1 VVDLL
6 KAEYNV
12 DVEWRP
18 YYLRPDTPP
27 EGMDLPEYILRARA
41 SGADERLQSMANHYG
56 MEFNSPDRIY
66 NTRLA
71 HEATEYANEHGKGLE
86 FHRVVFRKVYAEG
99 QDISKWDV
107 LRAAAEEVGLDGQ
120 DMQNVVGGGKY
131 TATSRSRSAGRSRI
145 GVTGVP
151 TYVINDR
158 YAIVGA
164 QPYDVFKR
172 ALGEILKETA
182 FYVVSNKIT
191 A

>member
-6 KAEYNV
+6 RAEYNV

-41 SGADERLQSMANHYG
+41 SGSEERLRSMAGTYG
-56 MEFNSPDRIY
+56 MEFKSTERIY

-71 HEATEYANEHGKGLE
+71 HEATEYSNERGKALE
-86 FHRVVFRKVYAEG
+86 FHKVVFRKVYAEG

-131 TATSRSRSAGRSRI
+131 TAHVAEQVRWAQRI

-158 YAIVGA
+158 YAVVGA
-164 QPYDVFKR
+164 QPYEVFIN
-172 ALGEILKETA
+172 ALAQIMNQKD
-182 FYVVSNKIT
+182 
-191 A
+191 